1 MGVVS
6 KLKGEG
12 LDRSAYGP
20 LFEEIKE
27 LLLGF
32 DQVIVGHVRHL
43 LNGVAHSLA
52 REGCMNKRCVTWLDS
67 PPEFIVRTLAFD
79 MLV

>member
-1 MGVVS
+1 VRGFIAR
-6 KLKGEG
+6 LN
-12 LDRSAYGP
+12 YGS
-20 LFEEIKE
+20 LVEEIKE
-27 LLLGF
+27 FLLGF
-32 DQVIVGHVRHL
+32 DQVMVGHVCRL